1 MTRLS
6 ASATSSDGAFFI
18 VTPCKGVCNYCP
30 KTDKCLTCKRSLEQI
45 TNWRSYTPIERREI
59 MRVLKEQDH

>member
-1 MTRLS
+1 M
-6 ASATSSDGAFFI
+6 
-18 VTPCKGVCNYCP
+18 TPCKGVCNYCP
-30 KTDKCLTCKRSLEQI
+30 KTDQCLTCKRSLEQI